1 MADYASR
8 EMRWSPLK
16 VGLALYAFIFLLLL
30 YGPTVVMAI
39 LSFQGPNAG
48 PTFPLHDPSL
58 AWYARLFNPDVVV
71 ESTGEYMGRLGPPA
85 WRSLALALMTA
96 AISTTF
102 AIMAAQAF
110 RTRFPGSGFI
120 FNIYLLGIV
129 IPGVALGLGHAL
141 LWQYFGV
148 DKNWYSTALLVHV
161 IWTFP
166 FCFLILLAVFNRF
179 DRSIEQAAMCLGAP
193 PWRTFWRITLPNIKA
208 GVMAS
213 VLFAFT
219 LSFDEFARTFLVN
232 GAANTIPLEVL
243 GATTVRVTPRLY
255 AMGVV
260 ITAISLAV
268 IVVMA
273 YFLTTEIQRMRY
285 TGQEEHVAA

>member
-1 MADYASR
+1 MADYLNR
-8 EMRWSPLK
+8 ETRWSPLK
-16 VGLALYAFIFLLLL
+16 MALAGYVAVFLVLL

-48 PTFPLHDPSL
+48 PTFPMHELSM
-58 AWYARLFNPDVVV
+58 AWYWRLFDPAGSVK
-71 ESTGEYMGRLGPPA
+71 STGEYMGRLGPPA
-85 WRSLALALMTA
+85 SRSLALALLTA
-96 AISTTF
+96 GISSSLAT
-102 AIMAAQAF
+102 MAAQAF
-110 RTRFPGSGFI
+110 RTRFPGSGMV

-141 LWQYFGV
+141 FWQYLGV
-148 DKNWYSTALLVHV
+148 EKNWFSTALFVHV

-166 FCFLILLAVFNRF
+166 FCFIILMATFNRF
-179 DRSIEQAAMCLGAP
+179 DRSIEQAAMCLGAS
-193 PWRTFWRITLPNIKA
+193 PWQTFWRVTLPIIKP
-208 GVMAS
+208 GMTAS

-232 GAANTIPLEVL
+232 GAQNTLPLEVL

-260 ITAISLAV
+260 ITALSLIV
-268 IVVMA
+268 IVAMV
-273 YFLTTEIQRMRY
+273 YLLTTNVRRMTY
-285 TGQEEHVAA
+285 SGQEEHEVA

>member
-1 MADYASR
+1 MADYADR
-8 EMRWSPLK
+8 ETRWSPLK
-16 VGLALYAFIFLLLL
+16 VALALYAFIFLLLL
-30 YGPTVVMAI
+30 YGPTIVMTI

-48 PTFPLHDPSL
+48 PTFPIHQPSV
-58 AWYARLFNPDVVV
+58 AWYARLFNPDVVIQ
-71 ESTGEYMGRLGPPA
+71 STGEYMGRLGPPA

-102 AIMAAQAF
+102 ATMAAQAF
-110 RTRFPGSGFI
+110 RTRFSGSSLV

-129 IPGVALGLGHAL
+129 IPGIALGLGHAL
-141 LWQYFGV
+141 FWQYLGV

-193 PWRTFWRITLPNIKA
+193 PWRTFWRITLPLIKP

-219 LSFDEFARTFLVN
+219 LSFDEFPRTFLVN
-232 GAANTIPLEVL
+232 GAENTLPLEVL

-255 AMGVV
+255 AMGTV
-260 ITAISLAV
+260 ITAISLV
-268 IVVMA
+268 VVVVMV
-273 YFLTTEIQRMRY
+273 YFLTTEIRRMRY
-285 TGQEEHVAA
+285 SGQEEHTAA

>member
-1 MADYASR
+1 MADYFSR
-8 EMRWSPLK
+8 ETRWASLK
-16 VGLALYAFIFLLLL
+16 IGLAAYLILFLLLL
-30 YGPTVVMAI
+30 YGPTLVMTI

-48 PTFPLHDPSL
+48 PTFPIHEWSL
-58 AWYARLFNPDVVV
+58 AWYRRLFDPGVSI

-102 AIMAAQAF
+102 GTMAAQAF
-110 RTRFPGSGFI
+110 RTRFPGSSI
-120 FNIYLLGIV
+120 VFNIYLLGIV
-129 IPGVALGLGHAL
+129 IPGIAIGLGHAL
-141 LWQYFGV
+141 FWQYFEIE
-148 DKNWYSTALLVHV
+148 KHWFSTALFVHV

-166 FCFLILLAVFNRF
+166 FCFVILLAVLNRF
-179 DRSIEQAAMCLGAP
+179 DRSIEQAAMCLGAT
-193 PWRTFWRITLPNIKA
+193 PWQTFWRVTLPIIRP

-232 GAANTIPLEVL
+232 GAENTIPLEVL

-260 ITAISLAV
+260 ITAISLVV
-268 IVVMA
+268 IVIMV
-273 YFLTTEIQRMRY
+273 YLLTVDVRRMRY
-285 TGQEEHVAA
+285 SGQEEHATT